1 MSPPVLEAK
10 PPPLVQALCPK
21 CSYAFNIVEGSAVLP
36 CSRCWPSMDAAER
49 APWIQV
55 LRRDP
60 GHNLHRHR
68 DPVLYAPPTLLAYVQ
83 HLEAQLPRWVSVT
96 EATDD
101 MPFTVAMMSNGAFVH
116 FQTRHGHDVFL
127 TEDRRRTLQGGF
139 ILVTPATPSPPKVT
153 P

>member
-1 MSPPVLEAK
+1 MSPPVPEAK

-21 CSYAFNIVEGSAVLP
+21 CSDAFTVFEGSTVLP
-36 CSRCWPSMDAAER
+36 CGRCWPFMDVAER
-49 APWIQV
+49 APWIQA

-60 GHNLHRHR
+60 GPNFHLHR

-83 HLEAQLPRWVSVT
+83 HLEAQLPRWVPVT

-101 MPFTVAMMSNGAFVH
+101 MPFNTAMMPDGAFVH
-116 FQTRHGHDVFL
+116 FQTRHGNDVFL
-127 TEDRRRTLQGGF
+127 TESRRKDLKGGF
-139 ILVTPATPSPPKVT
+139 ILVTPATPPPPKVT